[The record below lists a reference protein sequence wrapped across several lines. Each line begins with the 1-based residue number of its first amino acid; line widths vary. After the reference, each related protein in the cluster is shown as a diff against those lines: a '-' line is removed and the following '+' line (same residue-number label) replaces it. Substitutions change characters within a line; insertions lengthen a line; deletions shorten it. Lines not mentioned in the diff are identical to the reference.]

1 MAYRG
6 RREDDGPE
14 DYSRVRTPDERNR
27 EMFAIA
33 DTLMGASR
41 IKVVCADGKSRM
53 GRIPG
58 KLRKRMWMRPGDLLI
73 VKAWDFQDEKCDILF
88 RYTRTQAIHLSKR
101 KIIPESIN
109 VF

>member
-1 MAYRG
+1 MARG
-6 RREDDGPE
+6 RSDDEGQE

-41 IKVVCADGKSRM
+41 IKVVCADGQSRM

-58 KLRKRMWMRPGDLLI
+58 KLKRRMWMRPGDLLI
-73 VKAWDFQDEKCDILF
+73 VKPWDFQDEKCDILY
-88 RYTRTQAIHLSKR
+88 RYTRTQSVNLAKR
-101 KIIPESIN
+101 NLIPENIN
-109 VF
+109 IF

>member
-1 MAYRG
+1 MA
-6 RREDDGPE
+6 RREDQDGDQE

-41 IKVVCADGKSRM
+41 IKVVCADGQSRM

-58 KLRKRMWMRPGDLLI
+58 KLKRRMWMRPGDLLI
-73 VKAWDFQDEKCDILF
+73 VKPWDFQDEKCDILY
-88 RYTRTQAIHLSKR
+88 RYTRTQSVNLSKR
-101 KIIPESIN
+101 NLIPESIN
-109 VF
+109 IF